1 MKQGAL
7 LQIYLLSII
16 LLHCFCGCE
25 NQSYPQTL
33 ISADS
38 LSSVNPDSAIA
49 ILTAMKERIAAE
61 NKQTQMYYQLI
72 CLKAKDK
79 AYITH
84 TSDNSILQILK
95 YYEQKEEK
103 KASSRGLLLC
113 RACLQRF
120 RRYTASI
127 GLLSKSLGCFTKQQG
142 L

>member
-25 NQSYPQTL
+25 NRSYPQTL

-49 ILTAMKERIAAE
+49 ILTAMKEKITAE

-84 TSDNSILQILK
+84 TSDSSILQILK
-95 YYEQKEEK
+95 YYEQKGEK
-103 KASSRGLLLC
+103 SIF
-113 RACLQRF
+113 QRP
-120 RRYTASI
+120 I
-127 GLLSKSLGCFTKQQG
+127 IMPGVFTEI
-142 L
+142 